1 MIAVILAAG
10 ASYRMRPLTNDLP
23 KCLLTVGK
31 KPILGQILENLAQSG
46 LRDILVVTGY
56 HEDMVKDFICK
67 NHHGMSFKFVT
78 NERYAH
84 TGDSVSVW
92 ATKPHVQGQDILLVD
107 SDLWFYPGVVTKLLQ
122 GEEADLVAINSKVPL
137 DEEAVKV
144 VLDGCC
150 RITEMGKPVE
160 IKKAI
165 GEAIGI
171 RKFSAGF
178 MTQLYEALD
187 RRIVKEG
194 ILDQI
199 FEVSVQELLDKG
211 VPLYAIDTCEWPSME
226 LDTPEDYAKAQ
237 SLIFAAN

>member
-10 ASYRMRPLTNDLP
+10 ASYRMRPLTNNLP
-23 KCLLTVGK
+23 KCLLTVGN
-31 KPILGQILENLAQSG
+31 KPILGQILDNLAQG
-46 LRDILVVTGY
+46 GIQDILVVTGY
-56 HEDMVKDFICK
+56 YEEMVKEFVRK
-67 NHHGMSFKFVT
+67 NLHGMNVRFVT

-92 ATKPHVQGQDILLVD
+92 ATKPHVQGQNILLVD

-144 VLDGCC
+144 VLDGHC

-171 RKFSAGF
+171 RKFSAQF
-178 MTQLYEALD
+178 MDQLYKVLE

-194 ILDQI
+194 IIDQI

-237 SLIFAAN
+237 SLKLATL

>member
-10 ASYRMRPLTNDLP
+10 ASYRMRPLTNNLP
-23 KCLLTVGK
+23 KCLLTVGN
-31 KPILGQILENLAQSG
+31 KPILGQILENLAQG
-46 LRDILVVTGY
+46 GVKDILVVTGY
-56 HEDMVKDFICK
+56 HEEMVQDFICS

-92 ATKPHVQGQDILLVD
+92 ATKPFVQGQDILLVD

-122 GEEADLVAINSKVPL
+122 GSEADLVAINSKVPL

-144 VLDGCC
+144 VLDGRC

-171 RKFSAGF
+171 RKFSAQF
-178 MTQLYEALD
+178 MAQLYEVLE

-237 SLIFAAN
+237 RLVLASN